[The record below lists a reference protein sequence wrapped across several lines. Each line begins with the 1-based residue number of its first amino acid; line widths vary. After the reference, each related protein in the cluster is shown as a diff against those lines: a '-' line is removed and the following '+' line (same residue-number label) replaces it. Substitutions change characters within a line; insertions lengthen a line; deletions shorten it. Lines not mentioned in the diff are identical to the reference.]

1 MNRFFYEKK
10 KKKKRKKGYM
20 LKTSASIHTITLYIS
35 IIRVEEIF
43 THVFV
48 HACMPVHVDMW
59 VSGGR
64 GARGKGGAGEGV
76 GVGGGGGQGGG
87 GGAIYLEHS
96 KSAFTQKKVGSI
108 NLIYSKQKSAFKN
121 ENNKHN

>member
-1 MNRFFYEKK
+1 
-10 KKKKRKKGYM
+10 M

-76 GVGGGGGQGGG
+76 GGGGQGGG

-96 KSAFTQKKVGSI
+96 KSAFTQKRLVPSTSFTLNR
-108 NLIYSKQKSAFKN
+108 NLPLKTKTTNTTRRKANSQHFYHFGQVSSQQT
-121 ENNKHN
+121 